1 MKLARALLL
10 MVVALLTTS
19 PSWALEPG
27 KDGWYNT
34 GDGVRVKQVA
44 IITAKVYG
52 IRHDM
57 KCLPP
62 TKSKQAVIDAM
73 CDKKFSWRMLRDVD
87 AEKIQNAL
95 REAFAK
101 NGYGDAAKIGQ
112 FLGAINKEMKEDTL
126 VSISYNSTSK
136 ATTIWIKFPD
146 GGTSSASVGGDDFM
160 KGVWSIWFGQIDQPS
175 LGDALI
181 SRL

>member
-1 MKLARALLL
+1 MKRMKYARALLV
-10 MVVALLTTS
+10 MIVAMFATS
-19 PSWALEPG
+19 PLWALEPG
-27 KDGWYNT
+27 KDGWYHT

-62 TKSKQAVIDAM
+62 SKSKQAVIDAM

-87 AEKIQNAL
+87 AEKIQKAL
-95 REAFAK
+95 KEAFEK
-101 NGYGDAAKIGQ
+101 NNYKDQAKIGQ
-112 FLGAINKEMKEDTL
+112 FLGAVSKEMKEDTL
-126 VSISYNSTSK
+126 VSISFNATSH
-136 ATTIWIKFPD
+136 ATTIWISY
-146 GGTSSASVGGDDFM
+146 GSQATVAGDDFM
-160 KGVWSIWFGQIDQPS
+160 KAVWSIWFGNIDQPS